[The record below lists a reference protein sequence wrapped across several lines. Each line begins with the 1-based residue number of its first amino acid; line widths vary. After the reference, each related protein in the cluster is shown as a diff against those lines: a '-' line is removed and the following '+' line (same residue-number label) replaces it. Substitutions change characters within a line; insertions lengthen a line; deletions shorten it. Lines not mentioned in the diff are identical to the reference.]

1 MNYYTVYFN
10 GIAVGK
16 IKSESL
22 KAAQSLAESK
32 AAHTRKVNSFL
43 PPITSVRAERFI

>member
-22 KAAQSLAESK
+22 KAAQTLAESK
-32 AAHTRKVNSFL
+32 AAYANKANYFL